1 ASSDRDGRTLHSI
14 PTRRSS
20 DLPVRRNSYFD
31 YVNSAP
37 GISATSNVGQS
48 SGAQSLGSSSNE
60 NLYMIDGT
68 NISSTPWVAGDV
80 VEQVEVVQLGASAQY
95 GNVQGA
101 VFNIVTRA
109 GSNALRG
116 DVNFYFQ
123 NDALT
128 GRNTTDEYDNG
139 RP

>member
-80 VEQVEVVQLGASAQY
+80 VEQVRSEEHTSELQSRENLVCRL
-95 GNVQGA
+95 
-101 VFNIVTRA
+101 
-109 GSNALRG
+109 L
-116 DVNFYFQ
+116 
-123 NDALT
+123 L
-128 GRNTTDEYDNG
+128 
-139 RP
+139 